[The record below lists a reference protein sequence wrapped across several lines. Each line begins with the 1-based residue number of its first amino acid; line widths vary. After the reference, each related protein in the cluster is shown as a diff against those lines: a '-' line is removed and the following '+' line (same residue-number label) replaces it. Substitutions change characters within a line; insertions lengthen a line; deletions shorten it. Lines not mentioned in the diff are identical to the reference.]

1 MSMLT
6 RLVQPF
12 SDLVRWGEPWDVED
26 DDPLL
31 DSTPT
36 RGDDA
41 LNLWG

>member
-1 MSMLT
+1 MSVLN

-12 SDLVRWGEPWDVED
+12 TDLVRWGEPWDVED

-31 DSTPT
+31 ETATS

-41 LNLWG
+41 LNAWS